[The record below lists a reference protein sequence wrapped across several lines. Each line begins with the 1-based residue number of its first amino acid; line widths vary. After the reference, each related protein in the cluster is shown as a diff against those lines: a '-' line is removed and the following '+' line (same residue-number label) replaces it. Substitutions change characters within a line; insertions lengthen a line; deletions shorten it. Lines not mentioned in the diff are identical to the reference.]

1 MDNTLYLECYSGI
14 SGDMTVAALLDLGAD
29 EKVVLDAVNSLPLEG
44 FRVEIKRVKK
54 SGIDACDFHVIL
66 DKKHENHD
74 HDMEYLHGK
83 GKEYSH
89 LTVPFDEDKD
99 SHQHGHNHNQD
110 HHHDHRHDHDQD
122 HHYDQDNHH
131 DQVKSLD
138 KVHMH
143 EHRGMREIR
152 EIIERGAITKRAKEI
167 ALQIFTV
174 LAEAESKAHNIP
186 LEEVH
191 FHEVGAVDS
200 IVDIVA
206 VAVCFDNLQ
215 IKEVIVPKI
224 YEGCGTVRC
233 QHGILPI
240 PVPAVANIIQAHNI
254 NIQLTELEGEFVTP
268 TGAAIIAATKTL
280 DILPKE
286 FKVLK
291 IGLGAGKRNYER
303 PGILRAML
311 IQSKTDEKN
320 DIIYKLESNI
330 DDCSGENLGYVME
343 QLFLAG
349 ARDVH
354 YIPVFMKKNRPAWL
368 LTVLCKEEDIHKLE
382 GIIFRETTTIGIRRI
397 MMERSI
403 LKREQ
408 IRVTTPL
415 GDAEV
420 KVCVIEGEKRFYPEY
435 DSVVALCRQS
445 QIPYSR
451 VYQMIVEQC
460 EELNCSII

>member
-110 HHHDHRHDHDQD
+110 HHHDHDHHSDHDHHHGHDHNHDYDNHQDHRHDHDQD

-215 IKEVIVPKI
+215 I
-224 YEGCGTVRC
+224 
-233 QHGILPI
+233 
-240 PVPAVANIIQAHNI
+240 
-254 NIQLTELEGEFVTP
+254 
-268 TGAAIIAATKTL
+268 
-280 DILPKE
+280 
-286 FKVLK
+286 
-291 IGLGAGKRNYER
+291 
-303 PGILRAML
+303 
-311 IQSKTDEKN
+311 
-320 DIIYKLESNI
+320 
-330 DDCSGENLGYVME
+330 
-343 QLFLAG
+343 
-349 ARDVH
+349 
-354 YIPVFMKKNRPAWL
+354 
-368 LTVLCKEEDIHKLE
+368 
-382 GIIFRETTTIGIRRI
+382 
-397 MMERSI
+397 
-403 LKREQ
+403 
-408 IRVTTPL
+408 
-415 GDAEV
+415 
-420 KVCVIEGEKRFYPEY
+420 
-435 DSVVALCRQS
+435 
-445 QIPYSR
+445 
-451 VYQMIVEQC
+451 
-460 EELNCSII
+460 